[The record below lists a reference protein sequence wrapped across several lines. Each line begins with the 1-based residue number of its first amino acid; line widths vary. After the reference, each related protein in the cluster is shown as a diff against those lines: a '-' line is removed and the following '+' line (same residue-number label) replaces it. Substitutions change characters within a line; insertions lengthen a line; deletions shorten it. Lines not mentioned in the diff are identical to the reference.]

1 MWLQNNILKISYFT
15 VKLERKSCIT
25 KIYGYEGISY
35 NSHKK
40 QPKIKELLFYSAS
53 YFSLCN
59 PSNCKYHPKAGS
71 FTYKTCKIF
80 TAEKIFVLRQYLVTK
95 IIWLL
100 YIFYFCIIMTP

>member
-53 YFSLCN
+53 YFSLRN

-71 FTYKTCKIF
+71 STYKRCKIF
-80 TAEKIFVLRQYLVTK
+80 TCSQGIFCHKNFMVVTYF
-95 IIWLL
+95 LFL
-100 YIFYFCIIMTP
+100 YNNDTIKF